1 MSFALYTIKF
11 FHTTAENEHL
21 LFRGNSVA
29 TKAIEAYMKLVGEQY
44 LHDTLQD
51 PIQAL
56 ITSTEDL
63 EVDPFRITSLQSLS
77 EQRNSLKEQVTAVWE
92 KILQSSRNFPVYVK
106 ITNSVS
112 LESSVTSLQKLLDG
126 HSCLLVLILIMI

>member
-1 MSFALYTIKF
+1 MLSRLS
-11 FHTTAENEHL
+11 TAENEHL

-44 LHDTLQD
+44 LHDTLRD

-56 ITSTEDL
+56 IKSTEDL
-63 EVDPFRITSLQSLS
+63 EVDPFRITNLQSLP

-106 ITNSVS
+106 I
-112 LESSVTSLQKLLDG
+112 
-126 HSCLLVLILIMI
+126 VLYY